1 MCIHVLFQISC
12 TFKSIATISPL
23 KGYLIFV
30 IFGVPPIPRYSQ
42 TITRFNSHHAG
53 QMRLGTNSLVK
64 YFGKCMLHSLL
75 LFLLL
80 FLLMLLFWPCLLLL
94 IIFYLLVVNKCVS
107 EAPESYYWVFVDVVD
122 VGVGV
127 VVVVIVVIINVIVVA
142 LLVVTDHIISS
153 CGQ

>member
-94 IIFYLLVVNKCVS
+94 IIFNLLVVNKYSS
-107 EAPESYYWVFVDVVD
+107 EAPESYHWTCVDVF
-122 VGVGV
+122 V
-127 VVVVIVVIINVIVVA
+127 VVVVIVVVFNIVVVP
-142 LLVVTDHIISS
+142 LLVFTDHIILSW
-153 CGQ
+153 GQ